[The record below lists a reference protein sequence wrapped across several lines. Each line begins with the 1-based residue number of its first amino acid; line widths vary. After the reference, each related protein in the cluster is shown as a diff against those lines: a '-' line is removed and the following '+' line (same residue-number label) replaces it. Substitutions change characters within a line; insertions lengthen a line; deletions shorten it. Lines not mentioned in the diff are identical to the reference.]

1 MATPATRRALRRA
14 AASGLTLVEL
24 IIVITIIG
32 SLMGIIAFAIFQRKK
47 TADIETARLA
57 CTQFRQTVLTYKQ
70 THTDAD
76 CVTPDQLKADKAI
89 DSTTNTKDPWGSVYV
104 ISCDGDE
111 ITVCSNGPNK
121 TDPSDDI
128 CVPPKSGT
136 NK

>member
-1 MATPATRRALRRA
+1 MGTRVEGDREMLRAATYRRAMRRA
-14 AASGLTLVEL
+14 ASRGLTLVEL

-89 DSTTNTKDPWGSVYV
+89 DSTTNTKDPWGSV
-104 ISCDGDE
+104 
-111 ITVCSNGPNK
+111 
-121 TDPSDDI
+121 
-128 CVPPKSGT
+128 
-136 NK
+136 